1 MISAFNFRGN
11 AFHNVADTMLV
22 TTVELTI
29 IITACSG
36 TDAFVLAPYDFAEC
50 GDALNFRSLT
60 IIQNCSLLGDISY
73 VTTQC
78 EDGIYRGCGK
88 HPVT

>member
-1 MISAFNFRGN
+1 
-11 AFHNVADTMLV
+11 MLV

-36 TDAFVLAPYDFAEC
+36 TDAFVLASYDCAER
-50 GDALNFRSLT
+50 GDALNFRSVT
-60 IIQNCSLLGDISY
+60 IIENSSLLGDISY
-73 VTTQC
+73 VTTQF
-78 EDGIYRGCGK
+78 EDKIYRGFGK